1 LPSAKPNATHVNG
14 VCFHTLEEVTMF
26 THLLLPT
33 DGSKL
38 SQATIQKGIEFA
50 KNINAKVTGFCV
62 IPELH
67 FFSYETEIP
76 ADIKQRVARESR
88 ALAEKH
94 LAVVATAARKAGVTC
109 DTAHVTSDQPYDAIV
124 KAAEEK
130 GCDLIMMASHG
141 RRGVK
146 GLLLG
151 SETQKVLT
159 HSRIPVLVYR

>member
-1 LPSAKPNATHVNG
+1 MFKHV
-14 VCFHTLEEVTMF
+14 
-26 THLLLPT
+26 LLPT

-38 SQATIQKGIEFA
+38 SETAVRRGVQFA
-50 KNINAKVTGFCV
+50 KSINARVTGCSV
-62 IPELH
+62 VPNLH
-67 FFSYETEIP
+67 FFNYDSDMPTAIKEQAIQECKLQTEH
-76 ADIKQRVARESR
+76 
-88 ALAEKH
+88 H
-94 LAVVATAARKAGVTC
+94 LDFVRKTAKEAGVPC
-109 DTAHVTSDQPYDAIV
+109 DTVCGTSDQPYDAIV

-159 HSRIPVLVYR
+159 HSKIPVLVYR